1 MFSTPSCSDLLR
13 AATSA
18 MEAGHVA
25 RLAAV
30 RSEIARDEANET
42 ARVAALKANAR
53 RNSRLAVVKIFRAT
67 LARFER
73 EVPST
78 DASDD
83 VLRLANA
90 ADAEI
95 RAGGAPEGLAAIIG
109 EMAAM
114 LG

>member
-1 MFSTPSCSDLLR
+1 MYATPSRSDLVRSFNQNADLVVARR
-13 AATSA
+13 AAD
-18 MEAGHVA
+18 VA
-25 RLAAV
+25 I
-30 RSEIARDEANET
+30 EIARDEA
-42 ARVAALKANAR
+42 AASDRVAALKANAR
-53 RNSRLAVVKIFRAT
+53 RNSRLAVVKTFRAT

-73 EVPST
+73 EVAST

-90 ADAEI
+90 ADATL
-95 RAGGAPEGLAAIIG
+95 RAGGAPEGLVAIIG